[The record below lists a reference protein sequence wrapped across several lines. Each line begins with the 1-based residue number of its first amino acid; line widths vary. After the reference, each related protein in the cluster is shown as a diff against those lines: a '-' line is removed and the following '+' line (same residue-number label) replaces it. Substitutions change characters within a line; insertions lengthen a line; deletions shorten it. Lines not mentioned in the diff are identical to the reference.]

1 VAWSGVPR
9 SKILK
14 HLEQKKYSARLMDGR
29 TISSLVSAAEHH
41 VTSSFESDPKV
52 RNVRLAECSMLARI
66 KDNKDVG
73 RSEAIPEGKM
83 QCIEGEFT
91 VLPASSFFRRFCVCF
106 AFLMSLPRL

>member
-1 VAWSGVPR
+1 
-9 SKILK
+9 
-14 HLEQKKYSARLMDGR
+14 
-29 TISSLVSAAEHH
+29 
-41 VTSSFESDPKV
+41 
-52 RNVRLAECSMLARI
+52 MLARI